1 MTTDAADHHSESH
14 DPTRHARCICGAHLS
29 APTTAAH
36 EAHVAEATRAT
47 A

>member
-1 MTTDAADHHSESH
+1 MTTESDHHSPSH
-14 DPTRHARCICGAHLS
+14 DPLRNARCICGAHLS

-47 A
+47 T